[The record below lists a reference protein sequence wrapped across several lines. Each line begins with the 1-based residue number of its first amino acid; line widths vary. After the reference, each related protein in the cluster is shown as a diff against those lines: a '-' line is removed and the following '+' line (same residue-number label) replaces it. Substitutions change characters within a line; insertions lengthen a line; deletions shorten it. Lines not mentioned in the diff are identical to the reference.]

1 MSKTK
6 NVERFLKSFGNEI
19 VKRAKKNLVSAGK
32 GGGKLERSIKSK
44 VVKVAKGF
52 INTWTMEYYG
62 EFVDKGV
69 KGKGGTIPTGK
80 YKGKWGG
87 RRYYT
92 TWQGKRKDS
101 PYKFGSGRG
110 KKGGLRKG
118 IASFVRKKGLQ
129 PRSKG
134 GQYMTPKGLVYLISR
149 NIYIRGIHG
158 ISFFQNSLMIG
169 MKTFEKRY
177 AAAVK
182 KDIEDNLRDGAK
194 NKK

>member
-69 KGKGGTIPTGK
+69 SGNKQTQK
-80 YKGKWGG
+80 YKDYLGKIIN
-87 RRYYT
+87 
-92 TWQGKRKDS
+92 S
-101 PYKFGSGRG
+101 PYKYTNKQPPPNILAKWIS
-110 KKGGLRKG
+110 KKGIKGRDKKTGRFISHMSLAFIIGRKIKRDG
-118 IASFVRKKGLQ
+118 IKSIA
-129 PRSKG
+129 
-134 GQYMTPKGLVYLISR
+134 
-149 NIYIRGIHG
+149 
-158 ISFFQNSLMIG
+158 FFQKPLGLGLKQFGKDLLGN
-169 MKTFEKRY
+169 
-177 AAAVK
+177 VK
-182 KDIEDNLRDGAK
+182 EDIIDTL
-194 NKK
+194 NKITVN